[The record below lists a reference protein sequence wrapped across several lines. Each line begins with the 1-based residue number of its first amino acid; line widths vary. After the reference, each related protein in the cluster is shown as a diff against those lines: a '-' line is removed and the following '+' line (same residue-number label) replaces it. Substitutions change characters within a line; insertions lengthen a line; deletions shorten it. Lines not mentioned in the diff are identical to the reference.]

1 MDKERELNKEEKDQL
16 LAEILN
22 SQLDKDKSKGKEPP
36 AREIKGSLVPEKRE
50 PQKESKV
57 PEEEPE
63 PSREVKQPKRAP
75 RKKKKFK
82 LWMLILGLVIVT
94 IAVFC
99 ATVILH
105 IGKELYGI
113 DKSEEAVT
121 ITIPSGSN
129 TAEIG
134 EILKE
139 QGIIQYPQLFR
150 LISKMQGADALYRE
164 GSHDVKANMPY
175 ETIIAEL
182 QKESVRD
189 TVDVTFKEGLT
200 MAECA
205 KLLEESGVC
214 GADAFIEAYNKDS
227 GYNFEKL
234 VTENELRTFRL
245 EGCVFPDTYRFYK
258 EAEPAQVVEKIKS
271 NFAEKVNPNMIGRM
285 NDVGMAFQDVITLA
299 SIVQL
304 ESGISNEM
312 KNVAGVFLNRLN
324 NSEEFPRL
332 ESDPTKKYLGRTE
345 GVGGVTV
352 TQEMVDAYD
361 TYVGKGLPPG
371 PVCNPGIA
379 AIEAVL
385 YPVES
390 DYYFFCSNLDTREF
404 FYAKT
409 IKEHEANLRKAGLM

>member
-1 MDKERELNKEEKDQL
+1 MDKERELNKDEKDRL
-16 LAEILN
+16 VAEILN
-22 SQLDKDKSKGKEPP
+22 SQKADRAKKDKKPPVKGESAEPEAGGQDAATVKAEEEEYTSTKEPKP
-36 AREIKGSLVPEKRE
+36 GRKP
-50 PQKESKV
+50 
-57 PEEEPE
+57 
-63 PSREVKQPKRAP
+63 P

-82 LWMLILGLVIVT
+82 IWMLILGLAIVT
-94 IAVFC
+94 VAVFC

-113 DKSEEAVT
+113 DKSEEPIT
-121 ITIPSGSN
+121 ITIPSGAN
-129 TAEIG
+129 TADIG

-139 QGIIQYPQLFR
+139 NGIIQYPELFR
-150 LISKMQGADALYRE
+150 LISKMQGADALYKE

-175 ETIIAEL
+175 ETIIVEL

-200 MAECA
+200 MGECA

-214 GADAFIEAYNKDS
+214 GADAFIEAFNSDS
-227 GYNFEKL
+227 GYNFEQL
-234 VTENELRTFRL
+234 VTENDLRTFRL

-258 EAEPAQVVEKIKS
+258 DAEPVQVVQKIKS

-285 NDVGMAFQDVITLA
+285 NDVGMSFQEVITLA

-304 ESGISNEM
+304 ESGVSSEM

-324 NSEEFPRL
+324 SSEYPRL
-332 ESDPTKKYLGRTE
+332 ESDPTKKYLTRTE
-345 GVGGVTV
+345 GVGGLTV
-352 TQEMVDAYD
+352 TQEMSDAYD
-361 TYVGKGLPPG
+361 TYVGEGLPPG
-371 PVCNPGIA
+371 PVCNPGID

-409 IKEHEANLRKAGLM
+409 LSEHEANLKKAGLV